1 MAHTPL
7 AEEPLPEDTQEVLT
21 GPQRRACLLVNPAS
35 GAGQSRDHHAEVA
48 AIWAALRAAG
58 IWAEII
64 ETKPDEPP
72 GDVARRAAG
81 AGYSLVIAGGGDGT
95 VGATAKGLVG
105 TNCPLGILP
114 MGTYNNFARALRLPE
129 DLAAACRVLARGR
142 VRRVDVGVAND
153 EHYFLEAAGVGIDAE
168 LFPLGEEIKGG
179 NWRRLWHAA
188 KLAYQAKPAQ
198 IHFELDLPLSD
209 AYRAGSAAKNDGEAP
224 RSYAADHRRTL
235 DFSAFMLIVANARYY
250 GSGFTVAPNAVMDDG
265 LFNIRLFRNFSK
277 RELLKHFWSI
287 SRRRYAYSPKID
299 TFTASEINITAGTD
313 LPFHVDGYQVGRL
326 PLRLRALRRA
336 LKVVA

>member
-1 MAHTPL
+1 MAQPSL
-7 AEEPLPEDTQEVLT
+7 AGEPLPEDTQPLLT

-35 GAGQSRDHHAEVA
+35 GAGQARDHDAEVT

-72 GDVARRAAG
+72 GEVARRAAE
-81 AGYSLVIAGGGDGT
+81 AGYSLVIAAGGDGT
-95 VGATAKGLVG
+95 VGAVAKGLVG
-105 TNCPLGILP
+105 TNCPLGIVP
-114 MGTYNNFARALRLPE
+114 VGTYNNFARALRLPE
-129 DLAAACRVLARGR
+129 NLAAACRVIARGR

-168 LFPLGEEIKGG
+168 LFPLGEEIKSG
-179 NWRRLWHAA
+179 NWRRLWQAA
-188 KLAYQAKPAQ
+188 KLAYQAQPNQ
-198 IHFELDLPLSD
+198 IRFELDLPLSD
-209 AYRAGSAAKNDGEAP
+209 AYRAGSQPPGGAEAP
-224 RSYAADHRRTL
+224 GYATDRRRTL
-235 DFSAFMLIVANARYY
+235 DFSAFMLIVANGRYY
-250 GSGFTVAPNAVMDDG
+250 GSGFTVAPNARMDDG

-313 LPFHVDGYQVGRL
+313 LPYHVDGYPVGRL

-336 LKVVA
+336 LRVVA